1 MAQRHAQHAL
11 CPGCG
16 GRFQAFVDNLLKHLI
31 YHSGGELVKGNAADI
46 GVDIVCN
53 GLFVPVVGG
62 RAQIY
67 PCIAFYPFIKVV
79 QCGTRQVTDRK
90 DGTP

>member
-16 GRFQAFVDNLLKHLI
+16 GRFQAFVDNLLKHLV
-31 YHSGGELVKGNAADI
+31 YHSGGKLIKGNAADI

-53 GLFVPVVGG
+53 GLFVPVIGG
-62 RAQIY
+62 RSQIY
-67 PCIAFYPFIKVV
+67 PCIAFYPFIKIV
-79 QCGTRQVTDRK
+79 G
-90 DGTP
+90 DGLLAL